1 MRVLNALQMKK
12 GAKADSKDYPSTASL
27 TQPVQFLPAKKK
39 DDDWAAWN
47 LDWLENQGMMQL
59 RNNARKILKNYKLA
73 KGIIDKTGPNI
84 SSFAIRI
91 SFVTSV
97 KIVGLIKYPLFI
109 PLGNSG
115 PPAARVAPSSIPL

>member
-47 LDWLENQGMMQL
+47 IDWLEMQGMDNRLM
-59 RNNARKILKNYKLA
+59 NFLKVYLV
-73 KGIIDKTGPNI
+73 
-84 SSFAIRI
+84 RI
-91 SFVTSV
+91 ETL
-97 KIVGLIKYPLFI
+97 KQ
-109 PLGNSG
+109 
-115 PPAARVAPSSIPL
+115 